1 MTNFLNNFSL
11 NSNFDFE
18 IKFWLKIMKIKNV
31 AVLYGGDSSEREV
44 SLETGKQ
51 IAEAL
56 KNLGYNTSLVD
67 TQTNGNSKQVW
78 QNILTEELANSDFAF
93 LAYHG
98 GEGENGTIQGLL
110 TTIGIPFSGASV
122 LCSAVAMD
130 KDLTKRIARNLGV
143 PTADWKLIFRE
154 DAESVDFKN
163 FTELGLPMIVKPND
177 GGSTI
182 GLTIVKQEEEFA
194 KAVKLASEFSKK
206 ILVEKFIEGRE
217 LTVSILGEN
226 ALPVVE
232 IKPHSGFYD
241 YESKYTKGKTDY
253 EVPAQLTKE
262 LTEKLKADSLRV
274 MKMIDCK
281 VYGRVDYRLD
291 KNGNHFLLEANTL
304 PGMTATS
311 LVPKAAN
318 AIGMSFEDLI
328 QKILELSLEKEV

>member
-1 MTNFLNNFSL
+1 
-11 NSNFDFE
+11 
-18 IKFWLKIMKIKNV
+18 MKIKKV
-31 AVLYGGDSSEREV
+31 AVLYGGDSAEREV

-56 KNLGYNTSLVD
+56 KKLGYNAILVD
-67 TQTNGNSKQVW
+67 SKTNGKPKQVW
-78 QNILTEELANSDFAF
+78 QKILAEELTETDFVF

-130 KDLTKRIARNLGV
+130 KDLTKRIALNLGV
-143 PTADWKLIFRE
+143 PTANWKLIFSE
-154 DAESVDFKN
+154 DAESVNFKDFSD
-163 FTELGLPMIVKPND
+163 LGLPIIVKPND

-182 GLTIVKQEEEFA
+182 GLTIVKHEEEFA
-194 KAVKLASEFSKK
+194 EAVKLAAKFSKK
-206 ILVEKFIEGRE
+206 ILVEEFIEGRE
-217 LTVSILGEN
+217 LTVAILGGK

-262 LTEKLKADSLRV
+262 LTEKVKVDSLKL
-274 MKMIDCK
+274 MKMIDCE

-291 KNGNHFLLEANTL
+291 NSGNHFLLEANTL

-311 LVPKAAN
+311 LVPKAAK
-318 AIGMSFEDLI
+318 ATGMSFEDLI
-328 QKILELSLEKEV
+328 QSILELSLQKSVSLPN

>member
-1 MTNFLNNFSL
+1 
-11 NSNFDFE
+11 
-18 IKFWLKIMKIKNV
+18 MKIKNV

-44 SLETGKQ
+44 SLETGQQ
-51 IAEAL
+51 ISSAL
-56 KNLGYNTSLVD
+56 KNLGYKTALVD
-67 TQTNGNSKQVW
+67 TKINGKPRQAW
-78 QNILTEELANSDFAF
+78 QKILGKELVDSDFAF

-98 GEGENGTIQGLL
+98 GEGENGTIQGFL

-154 DAESVDFKN
+154 ETQSLKFEDFS
-163 FTELGLPMIVKPND
+163 ELGLPMIVKPND

-182 GLTIVKQEEEFA
+182 GLTIVRNEEEFA
-194 KAVKLASEFSKK
+194 EGVKLAAEFSKK
-206 ILVEKFIEGRE
+206 ILVEKFIAGRE
-217 LTVSILGEN
+217 VTVSILGGK

-253 EVPAQLTKE
+253 EVPAQLTKD
-262 LTEKLKADSLRV
+262 LTKKVQENSLKL
-274 MKMIDCK
+274 MKIINCE

-291 KNGNHFLLEANTL
+291 KSGNHFLLEANTL

-311 LVPKAAN
+311 LVPKAAK
-318 AIGMSFEDLI
+318 ASGMSFEDLI
-328 QKILELSLEKEV
+328 QKILELSLEKSV